1 MGRPRKR
8 QTVSENRSDLIICY
22 VRVSTTKQAK
32 SGLGLE
38 AQESA
43 LRAELER
50 LGVDPNDGARVLWLV
65 EDGKS
70 AKQGADRPK
79 LRHARHLLATGQ
91 AGVILATKVDRLSRS
106 ITDFIELVDAS
117 QREGWR
123 LVVTG
128 MQLDTSTA
136 MGRFAARI
144 MAEVAE
150 LERELIAERTSEAL
164 QVKKAQGTRLG
175 PPERVRIPTPVV
187 ERIRTRRAEG
197 ATYTAICRELEAA
210 GIPTA
215 RGASTW
221 YPSTIQQVL
230 DRARS
235 TATR

>member
-1 MGRPRKR
+1 VAVLGACLVEPDPVARPRP
-8 QTVSENRSDLIICY
+8 
-22 VRVSTTKQAK
+22 A
-32 SGLGLE
+32 
-38 AQESA
+38 
-43 LRAELER
+43 
-50 LGVDPNDGARVLWLV
+50 GARVAGL
-65 EDGKS
+65 GP
-70 AKQGADRPK
+70 GDRPAVSVEGRGHA
-79 LRHARHLLATGQ
+79 LTGGDQRAVTEALPLPALEGGLVQLLPGRLARHLLATGQ

-235 TATR
+235 TATA